1 MAARKPIIDEE
12 IEMDEIETRPQ
23 SGMMDDGLT
32 VIAEEKKPYYKG
44 PMVSVYLPRLEE
56 EGSGVKVDQYE
67 HVTIANEVGE
77 PERWRIHRGER
88 VDIPVH
94 VYVVMKEKYPDL

>member
-1 MAARKPIIDEE
+1 MATKAKNPEAQVLEDN
-12 IEMDEIETRPQ
+12 
-23 SGMMDDGLT
+23 LT
-32 VIAEEKKPYYKG
+32 FVCEEKKKESTEPT
-44 PMVSVYLPRLEE
+44 VQIYLPRIEE
-56 EGSGVKVDQYE
+56 DGSVAVDQYE